1 MQKSKTTFLHEFSDD
16 SGVALFNAES
26 GAVIGVRHSIN
37 DLLLTSENVSE
48 SLLNDLIKQGF
59 LEES

>member
-1 MQKSKTTFLHEFSDD
+1 MQKSESTFIHEFGDG

-26 GAVIGVRHSIN
+26 GAVMGVRHSIN
-37 DLLLTSENVSE
+37 DLLSKGENVSE
-48 SLLNDLIKQGF
+48 SLLNDLKKQGF

>member
-1 MQKSKTTFLHEFSDD
+1 MQKSETTFIHEFCDG

-26 GAVIGVRHSIN
+26 GAVMGVRHSQN
-37 DLLLTSENVSE
+37 ELLSKGENVSE
-48 SLLNDLIKQGF
+48 SLLNDLKKQGF

>member
-1 MQKSKTTFLHEFSDD
+1 MQKSETTCIHEFGDG

-26 GAVIGVRHSIN
+26 GAVIGLRHSIN
-37 DLLLTSENVSE
+37 DLLLKGEDVCG
-48 SLLNDLIKQGF
+48 SLLNDLKKQGF

>member
-1 MQKSKTTFLHEFSDD
+1 MQKSETTFIHEFSDG

-26 GAVIGVRHSIN
+26 GAVMGVRHSQN
-37 DLLLTSENVSE
+37 DLLSKGENVSE